1 MREITGDAINRA
13 IAQVNEFSEQQ
24 FAALFKRI
32 ENEQPAIMGY
42 LAEADD
48 ELGEDEREFLTY
60 LSVVGWDIITT
71 ALGNKSKVI
80 DAALDSQLERNIGL
94 FENYSEDKMTPDP
107 TCAPCSRLLNGQG
120 ALMDFLMSMLVDR
133 PDSFEGE
140 IRDEMIPA
148 MMIHMKTVID
158 CLVSQKTK
166 KRAAAAGRGE
176 KMIRKAAVH
185 DIEGWVSLAREVEPL
200 FGPRSKTTDFAMR
213 LRAPSTRG
221 SPGA

>member
-42 LAEADD
+42 LAEAED

-60 LSVVGWDIITT
+60 LSVVGWYIITT

-94 FENYSEDKMTPDP
+94 FENYSEDKMTPGSDLR
-107 TCAPCSRLLNGQG
+107 SLLSTFNGQG

-158 CLVSQKTK
+158 CLVSQKNEK
-166 KRAAAAGRGE
+166 AGGRGGEGE
-176 KMIRKAAVH
+176 K
-185 DIEGWVSLAREVEPL
+185 
-200 FGPRSKTTDFAMR
+200 
-213 LRAPSTRG
+213 
-221 SPGA
+221 